1 MDTFSRE
8 DRKRIFEHELTLLKE
23 GEYISTDQSDAVSKA
38 HQQYYSDLLLREKQL
53 EKENLVQE
61 KDLTKIN
68 EVIEEKAFPVKR
80 KLLPEEIRERNITW
94 SLNLGVLLL
103 LIGGLFVATS
113 NWETMENWMKSG
125 LIALVSALFY
135 AIAYVSNRFI
145 KIQKTAFAFMVLGS
159 LFLPIFILSLGWF
172 ELLGSYLSFYG
183 KGRHVLGTLGAL
195 VLLPVYFL
203 LARKMKSRLFVWFT
217 FITATIGMGFFL
229 ASLNL
234 HADAFYLGIMLFNA
248 LLIFEFHKLNKSDF
262 FALFTKEFVV
272 FSQVNLILS
281 TLFMLLFYHQPL
293 FYGFNLIVTAII
305 YLSMVYVTKKKEF
318 HFVFTAM
325 IVYGLY
331 QVIEHSILVS
341 FDAIFYAFA
350 GMAFLAVPKF
360 LDDKF
365 PWEKVFQ
372 ITSAVVSGLA
382 FLFISFEGILL
393 RMNEPSFVLMIAY
406 LIIAGNFL
414 YLANVNKNKL
424 FNYLS
429 PIFLLAAFYEAVLK
443 LDFIFHFDTFILPV
457 FFIGFLLFIIFGTF
471 MKIPQLDVI
480 KESSRDVGLA
490 VMSLA
495 IVVSIGIFY
504 WLELGIMLLALSI
517 IAYILLKIEQR
528 KDFLEAAPWVLPL
541 SLGFAF
547 TAFGEE
553 LRLHLDY
560 YQNNL
565 GVSTN
570 FVLGSMIVLVSCII
584 WKKLSQQDLVR
595 NSFYVSQGLHTVAI
609 ISALSFHV
617 NDLWVRPLILFAGIV
632 MYFALFKKIGDRLLT
647 YLVSLLSLIWYFSI
661 IYALHLKITFT
672 PLMNSLFFTAGAIF
686 LFAVAVSLR
695 KKESELAAGFAVTGH
710 SYLPIALIIS
720 FILYREDS
728 MWSFIAAL
736 VVYAVSTA
744 AAGKEWKKKIFL
756 YGAFTSLFFTI
767 SIWVD
772 NHYDGN
778 YEHVAYFMTSILIGM
793 FWFIAKNEYKKRT
806 VYFLIPFSLIVI
818 SAFITVYPYEWELF
832 IATLFYAAFVL
843 VFLHLAKWDQIAFLP
858 ILLAYFGT
866 VQFLALTALESM
878 FKVLILL
885 GIGLFLL
892 FTGSYFYKKL
902 FEEKEGQK
910 IIQYDSYT
918 LTAFLFFCSAYYFST
933 DHAFVKLLPG
943 LLISGALWLQRN
955 RVPKDWAFLPAFLA
969 GAYLL
974 QPYYSAVDEFN
985 VPDLWEREVIV
996 LPWIAVVIYL
1006 RRCLQGKYKKYTN
1019 YAQWG
1024 VLFLVSI
1031 LLVQD
1036 GLASS
1041 TVYDALILG
1050 SLSLISILA
1059 GMFFKIKSYFFVGSG
1074 VLLLNVLLQTRP
1086 YWGNLPWWAYLLIAG
1101 SILISAA
1108 SYNEWHKQKKEKGER
1123 TLLTN
1128 MKEKIISTLKRWE

>member
-1 MDTFSRE
+1 MESLSKE
-8 DRKRIFEHELTLLKE
+8 DRKRIFQQELSLLKE
-23 GEYISTDQSDAVSKA
+23 GEYISTDQFVAVSNA
-38 HQQYYSDLLLREKQL
+38 HHQYYADLLLREKQI

-61 KDLTKIN
+61 NNLTKIN
-68 EVIEEKAFPVKR
+68 EVIEEKPKPVKR
-80 KLLPEEIRERNITW
+80 KLSPEEIRERNITW

-125 LIALVSALFY
+125 LIALVSFLFY
-135 AIAYVSNRFI
+135 AIAYISDRFI
-145 KIQKTAFAFMVLGS
+145 KIQKTAFAFVVLGS

-183 KGRHVLGTLGAL
+183 EGRYVLGTIGAW
-195 VLLPVYFL
+195 VLLPIYFL
-203 LARKMKSRLFVWFT
+203 HAKKMKSRLFVWFT
-217 FITATIGMGFFL
+217 FLTATIGTGFFL
-229 ASLNL
+229 AALNL
-234 HADAFYLGIMLFNA
+234 QIDAFYLGIMLFNA
-248 LLIFEFHKLNKSDF
+248 LLIFVFHRLKKSDSA
-262 FALFTKEFVV
+262 ALFTKEFVL
-272 FSQVNLILS
+272 FSQVNLVLTS
-281 TLFMLLFYHQPL
+281 LFMLLFYHQPL
-293 FYGFNLIVTAII
+293 FYGFNLIVTAIV
-305 YLSMVYVTKKKEF
+305 YLSMVYVTGKKEF

-325 IVYGLY
+325 IVYGFY

-341 FDAIFYAFA
+341 FDAIFYAIA
-350 GMAFLAVPKF
+350 GIAFLAVPKF

-406 LIIAGNFL
+406 LIIACNFL

-424 FNYLS
+424 FMYLS
-429 PIFLLAAFYEAVLK
+429 PFFLLAVFYEAVLK
-443 LDFIFHFDTFILPV
+443 LDLIFHFETFLLPI
-457 FFIGFLLFIIFGTF
+457 FFIGFLLFLIFGTF
-471 MKIPQLDVI
+471 IKIHQLDVI

-495 IVVSIGIFY
+495 IVISFGVFY
-504 WLELGIMLLALSI
+504 WLELGIMLLGLSI
-517 IAYILLKIEQR
+517 IAYIVLKIEQR
-528 KDFLEAAPWVLPL
+528 KDLLEAAPLILPL
-541 SLGFAF
+541 TIGLAF

-553 LRLHLDY
+553 LRLHLEY

-570 FVLGSMIVLVSCII
+570 FVLGSMIVLVSSII
-584 WKKLSQQDLVR
+584 WKKLSQEVLVR
-595 NSFYVSQGLHTVAI
+595 NSFYVSQGLYTIAV
-609 ISALSFHV
+609 ISALTMHV
-617 NDLWVRPLILFAGIV
+617 NDLWGRPLILFAGIV

-647 YLVSLLSLIWYFSI
+647 YLVSSLSLIWYFAI
-661 IYALHLKITFT
+661 VYALRLEITFS
-672 PLMNSLFFTAGAIF
+672 PLMDVLFLTAGAIF
-686 LFAVAVSLR
+686 LFAAAISLR
-695 KKESELAAGFAVTGH
+695 KKEPELAAGFAGTGH
-710 SYLPIALIIS
+710 IYLPIALILS
-720 FILYREDS
+720 LFLYREDA
-728 MWSFIAAL
+728 MWSFIAGL
-736 VVYAVSTA
+736 VIYAGSA
-744 AAGKEWKKKIFL
+744 IAAGKEWKKKVFL

-767 SIWVD
+767 SIWID

-778 YEHVAYFMTSILIGM
+778 DGHVAYLMTSILIGL
-793 FWFIAKNEYKKRT
+793 FWTIATSEYKKRSA
-806 VYFLIPFSLIVI
+806 YFLIPISLIGI
-818 SAFITVYPYEWELF
+818 TAFLTVYPYEWETF
-832 IATLFYAAFVL
+832 IATLFYAAFIL
-843 VFLHLAKWDQIAFLP
+843 VFLHLSKWDQIAFLP

-866 VQFLALTALESM
+866 FQFLALSTLTSM
-878 FKVLILL
+878 YEVLILL
-885 GIGLFLL
+885 GIGLLL
-892 FTGSYFYKKL
+892 LIAGSYFYKQL
-902 FEEKEGQK
+902 FEEKEGEK
-910 IIQYDSYT
+910 FIRIDSYT
-918 LTAFLFFCSAYYFST
+918 LTAFLFICSAYYFST

-943 LLISGALWLQRN
+943 LFISGALWLQRK
-955 RVPKDWAFLPAFLA
+955 RVPRDWAFIPAFLA

-996 LPWIAVVIYL
+996 LPWIALVIYL

-1024 VLFLVSI
+1024 VLILVSI

-1041 TVYDALILG
+1041 KVYDALILG

-1059 GMFFKIKSYFFVGSG
+1059 GMFLKVKSYFFVGTG

-1101 SILISAA
+1101 SVLISAA
-1108 SYNEWHKQKKEKGER
+1108 SYNEWHKQKSARGER
-1123 TLLTN
+1123 TIITHF
-1128 MKEKIISTLKRWE
+1128 KEKIMQKLRQWE